1 MNINKLMAVA
11 AMAAMSVTVNL
22 DGQSLTAG
30 GIAENEADWLLDPS
44 PYAAKVETTADAC
57 VLDNGLVRRVV
68 TLKPLSRNLAHYE
81 QRFANLLG
89 AGIQAFPALRKSRSA
104 TAPHSG

>member
-1 MNINKLMAVA
+1 MKVKQMTGLLYKSKITTMLA
-11 AMAAMSVTVNL
+11 AMAAMFAAVNL
-22 DGQSLTAG
+22 DGRSLTAG

-68 TLKPLSRNLAHYE
+68 TLKPGAATVSFKRLSTGEEFVRGVVASL
-81 QRFANLLG
+81 
-89 AGIQAFPALRKSRSA
+89 
-104 TAPHSG
+104 